1 MQAPKYI
8 NTNIIF
14 QKNGQH
20 TKEIHEKKLQS
31 IKSRKSGIPKFN
43 SSNSST
49 NLKHRWNS
57 VSNSKN
63 YIVRVEEIK
72 YQNLKLL
79 EKLLDISLKP
89 QNPSFLNNFPIRSL
103 NNIAR
108 KKENEKIAFENSKIA
123 QRIANKSPSIH
134 LKDFKNDYK
143 VHALTKKRISRIH
156 VLARRNTGKKNDNSL
171 PGDEGR
177 FGKNCESKT
186 PDKFVSPC
194 LREVIGSDE
203 VVQDEIQTE
212 KNN

>member
-1 MQAPKYI
+1 M
-8 NTNIIF
+8 
-14 QKNGQH
+14 
-20 TKEIHEKKLQS
+20 
-31 IKSRKSGIPKFN
+31 
-43 SSNSST
+43 
-49 NLKHRWNS
+49 
-57 VSNSKN
+57 
-63 YIVRVEEIK
+63 
-72 YQNLKLL
+72 
-79 EKLLDISLKP
+79 
-89 QNPSFLNNFPIRSL
+89 

-143 VHALTKKRISRIH
+143 VHALT
-156 VLARRNTGKKNDNSL
+156 RRNTGKKNDKSL
-171 PGDEGR
+171 AGDEGR

-194 LREVIGSDE
+194 LREGIGSDE